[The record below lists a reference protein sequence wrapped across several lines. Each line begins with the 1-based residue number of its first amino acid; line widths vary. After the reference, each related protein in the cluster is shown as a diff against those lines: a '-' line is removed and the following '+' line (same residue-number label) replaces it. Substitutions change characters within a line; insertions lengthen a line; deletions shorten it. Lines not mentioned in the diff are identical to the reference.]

1 MAKSNL
7 HASERDAKILQEV
20 RQQPLV
26 TVQELSDKI
35 GSSLATVRRD
45 LTRLANSGLIVRVH
59 GGARLPDPP
68 SLTGQSNVSSSS
80 QLNVGAKQAIARHAA
95 SLCTV
100 GDSII
105 IDGGSTTNA
114 MCEYLPKS
122 GLQILTSSFV
132 IAEQLIRQTENRV
145 ILPGGEL
152 YRQQGV
158 ILSPYDEPSVSN
170 YFAST
175 LFMGAR
181 GVSESGLRQS
191 DPLLVRVEKMLIEQ
205 AEQVVVLADHSKFSN
220 KGNLRC
226 CRLESINILVTDRNP
241 PVQIKQALLEA
252 GVEIM
257 LAPALSVLK

>member
-7 HASERDAKILQEV
+7 HASERDARILQEV
-20 RQQPLV
+20 RQLPLV
-26 TVQELSDKI
+26 TVQDLADKI

-45 LTRLANSGLIVRVH
+45 LTRLANSGLVVRVH

-68 SLTGQSNVSSSS
+68 SLKGQSNVSSSS
-80 QLNVGAKQAIARHAA
+80 QLNVGAKQAIARHAS
-95 SLCTV
+95 SLCEA

-114 MCEYLPKS
+114 MSEYLPKS

-132 IAEQLIRQTENRV
+132 IAERLIRQTENRV

-175 LFMGAR
+175 LFMGVL
-181 GVSESGLRQS
+181 GISESGLRQS

-205 AEQVVVLADHSKFSN
+205 AERIVVLADHSKFTN

-241 PVQIKQALLEA
+241 PVQIERALLEA